1 MIDLYL
7 DPTTH
12 DLVFSNFTFNVTTR
26 KEDEITQ
33 RLKVKLLWFKEEW
46 VFNVNYGIP
55 YFQEIFSNKK
65 IDLNDVDDIF
75 RTAISQEP
83 GVVDLISYSST
94 FDDSTRDFNVK
105 AKVLTDSGEIVNL
118 SFQI

>member
-12 DLVFSNFTFNVTTR
+12 DLVFNNFTFPVTTR
-26 KEDEITQ
+26 IEDEITQ
-33 RLKVKLLWFKEEW
+33 RLKMKLLWFREEW
-46 VFNVNYGIP
+46 AFNINYGIP
-55 YFQEIFSNKK
+55 YFQEIFSNKR

-75 RTAISQEP
+75 RTAISQEK
-83 GVVDLISYSST
+83 GVIDLISYSSS
-94 FDDSTRDFNVK
+94 FNDSTRDFTVT
-105 AKVLTDSGEIVNL
+105 AKVLTDSGEIVSL